1 MPTVILHRAQDGKLE
16 GLSERDKKAFAKF
29 RKRLDELGD
38 GSLLFSWQEPR
49 SGPYH
54 RRFFSLVN
62 RILMAQDQFQDIEH
76 LIAWLKT
83 GAGYVDLVPG
93 PKGKPVALP
102 KSINWATLDQA
113 DFIGRGAPATAGLLV
128 SNPPYGVR
136 LSEQEALQAEY
147 PEWGR
152 TLKQQFSGWTAA
164 LFTADLELPKGI
176 GLKPRRRFPLKNGA
190 LECRLFVIDPVSGF
204 HRKPKP
210 GANSDANAAAS
221 TD

>member
-16 GLSERDKKAFAKF
+16 GLSERDKKAYAKF

-113 DFIGRGAPATAGLLV
+113 DFEPVAQAIITFLRSTYATRFLWPHLDDDVGMGMVETVL
-128 SNPPYGVR
+128 
-136 LSEQEALQAEY
+136 AEFG
-147 PEWGR
+147 E
-152 TLKQQFSGWTAA
+152 
-164 LFTADLELPKGI
+164 
-176 GLKPRRRFPLKNGA
+176 
-190 LECRLFVIDPVSGF
+190 
-204 HRKPKP
+204 
-210 GANSDANAAAS
+210 
-221 TD
+221 